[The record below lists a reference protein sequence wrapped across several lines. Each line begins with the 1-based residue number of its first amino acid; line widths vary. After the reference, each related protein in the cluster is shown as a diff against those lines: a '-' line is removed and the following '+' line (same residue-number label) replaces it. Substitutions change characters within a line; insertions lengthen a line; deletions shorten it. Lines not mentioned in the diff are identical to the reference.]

1 MQLASDIKTLIQC
14 DFDGTITEGDIS
26 FLILDEFATG
36 DWRQLLAQYKEKKIS
51 VGCFNTKAF
60 TMIKEDKQ
68 TLERFVREKARIKAG
83 FFKLLTYCQQRGFR
97 FVIVSNGL
105 DFYIRTIL
113 DNIGADNIEVYAAQA
128 RFGTDCIETHYLGPE
143 DTELHDDFK
152 EAYTRYFIKSGYR
165 VIYVGNGASDA
176 SSAYLTHHVFA
187 TGPLLVHCQET
198 KLNFTPF
205 NDLNDVV
212 KGLKLLG

>member
-83 FFKLLTYCQQRGFR
+83 FFELLTYCQQRGFR

-113 DNIGADNIEVYAAQA
+113 DNIGVDNIEVYAAQA
-128 RFGTDCIETHYLGPE
+128 RFGTDCIETRYLGPE

-152 EAYTRYFIKSGYR
+152 EAYTRYFLKSGYR

-187 TGPLLVHCQET
+187 TGPLLAYCQET
-198 KLNFTPF
+198 KLNCTHF

-212 KGLKLLG
+212 KGLKILV